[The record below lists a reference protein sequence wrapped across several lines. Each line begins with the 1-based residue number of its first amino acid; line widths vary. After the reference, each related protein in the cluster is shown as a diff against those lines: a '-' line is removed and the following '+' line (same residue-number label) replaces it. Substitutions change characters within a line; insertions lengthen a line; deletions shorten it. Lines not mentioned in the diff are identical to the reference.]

1 MHGMG
6 TCALAHRV
14 WDARAVESPK
24 DDQLIWLLMAPKL
37 MAPSEEQKGGG
48 RHCPLGWGPWGRL
61 GWKDGA
67 SGGRWRPQPLCLSP
81 GAKAL
86 AETDDALGRVLGP
99 REGPEPDQDSLFH
112 AGPEEALEE
121 VRPWA
126 RVLPSLQV
134 LHGPEEDRDHI
145 YHPREP

>member
-1 MHGMG
+1 MG

-37 MAPSEEQKGGG
+37 MAPSEEQKG
-48 RHCPLGWGPWGRL
+48 
-61 GWKDGA
+61 
-67 SGGRWRPQPLCLSP
+67 
-81 GAKAL
+81 AKAL
-86 AETDDALGRVLGP
+86 AETEDALGRVLGP
-99 REGPEPDQDSLFH
+99 REGPEPDRDSLFH

-121 VRPWA
+121 ARPWA
-126 RVLPSLQV
+126 RALPSLQV